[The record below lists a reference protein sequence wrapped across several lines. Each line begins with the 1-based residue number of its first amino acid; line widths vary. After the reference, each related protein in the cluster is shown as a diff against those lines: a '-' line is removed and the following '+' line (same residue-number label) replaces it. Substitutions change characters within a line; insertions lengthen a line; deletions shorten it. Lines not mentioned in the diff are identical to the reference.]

1 MTEPKLGADFAQRY
15 GPRALILGGSEG
27 IGAAFA
33 DHLAASGLDLTL
45 VARSPGP
52 LNAAAEDLRGRY
64 GVAVDAHAVDL
75 TASDLAR
82 SAADLLSR
90 DDFGLVIY
98 NAGATHGVG
107 LFLDKPMD
115 HALNLIRLN
124 CDGPAIFSHLAL
136 SAMRKRGRGGLIL
149 VSSMSAMVGSG
160 YVAAYAAAKSF
171 GVVLAEGLN
180 WELRQD
186 GVDVMCAVASL
197 TDTPAMQRSGM
208 VTDGDLKPM
217 SADEV
222 AVGALRHLGA
232 GPVWYAVGEQ
242 AIEAMRSVPRPAL
255 TENASAI
262 SARLWGIEVEKAARK
277 PES

>member
-1 MTEPKLGADFAQRY
+1 MTEPKLRADFAQRY

-52 LNAAAEDLRGRY
+52 LNAAAEELRGRY
-64 GVAVDAHAVDL
+64 GVAVDAHALDL

-90 DDFGLVIY
+90 DEFGLVIY

-136 SAMRKRGRGGLIL
+136 SAMRKIL